1 MVHTVTSVLRRLR
14 QKDGVFEANLGYIN
28 RQNKKEGTEGRRE
41 GEKKMRQRRE
51 KRESGR
57 KGQR

>member
-41 GEKKMRQRRE
+41 GEKKMR
-51 KRESGR
+51 
-57 KGQR
+57 